1 MKIEELFGPVFLKLR
16 EARWK
21 ETFHTIFKTSVTV
34 FHHTDLPVEITKDTK
49 TDFRYM
55 QADIVPHLKTSYKV
69 KNLPWRLK
77 LAGKKK

>member
-1 MKIEELFGPVFLKLR
+1 MEGNISYN
-16 EARWK
+16 
-21 ETFHTIFKTSVTV
+21 FKTSVTV

-77 LAGKKK
+77 LAGKKSEVSRNG